1 MILQIKSTYN
11 KLFGRWKKLDVQK
24 KCPGCHIDSTFLY
37 QNQKVKIVKIDRNNY
52 QQCHGNFRKKVL

>member
-37 QNQKVKIVKIDRNNY
+37 QNQKVKIVKIDRNIY
-52 QQCHGNFRKKVL
+52 Q